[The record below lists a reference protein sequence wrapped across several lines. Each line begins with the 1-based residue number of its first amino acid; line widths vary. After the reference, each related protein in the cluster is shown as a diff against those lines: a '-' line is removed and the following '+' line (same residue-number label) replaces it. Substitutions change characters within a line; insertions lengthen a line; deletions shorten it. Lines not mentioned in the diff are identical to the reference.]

1 MQPAVLETAL
11 GEVHN
16 FAELVAALYAAR
28 HTGVVHLH
36 FLGGVPQQAE
46 LGRPHVVVFAKPGP
60 AHTAAVDKPLDS
72 ARPAAPSSTA

>member
-1 MQPAVLETAL
+1 MPAPCLDTAL

-16 FAELVAALYAAR
+16 FAELIAALYTAR

-60 AHTAAVDKPLDS
+60 AVDKPLDS
-72 ARPAAPSSTA
+72 ARPSAPSSTA